1 MTQIEVSFDEETLR
15 EVLFGDRGAEVLLE
29 EIMNEVLQAE
39 MTEHL
44 GAKPGGF
51 SVLPLFGER
60 LEKPEVRT
68 CRRKPTLVHEK
79 SPDGS
84 AKAAGAEIRADR
96 TGHTGGHKDIVPSD
110 CVPEG

>member
-51 SVLPLFGER
+51 SVLPLLGEI

-68 CRRKPTLVHEK
+68 CRRKPTLVHGK
-79 SPDGS
+79 RP
-84 AKAAGAEIRADR
+84 
-96 TGHTGGHKDIVPSD
+96 
-110 CVPEG
+110 

>member
-1 MTQIEVSFDEETLR
+1 M
-15 EVLFGDRGAEVLLE
+15 LLE

-84 AKAAGAEIRADR
+84 AAGAEIRVDR
-96 TGHTGGHKDIVPSD
+96 TSHTGGRKDIVPLD
-110 CVPEG
+110 CVSDG